1 MRISIKKDNIVRDE
15 VRRALEK
22 WVESISPKPKKVLLL
37 PPDYT
42 RSHSQAGLITNLL
55 YKIWILETQVEIM
68 PALGTHNPMS
78 DEEKRRMF
86 GPEIPQD
93 RFFVHDWRNEIVKIG
108 AIPGDYVSRVSGGLV
123 DFTIDVE
130 ISRRL
135 LDEEYDLV
143 VSVGQVVPHEV
154 VGMANYTKNILV
166 GCGGRDI
173 INKSHILGAAYGMER
188 IMGRDESPVRK
199 VFDYAEER
207 FLNRIPLQYI
217 LTVIGTVEDEQRLN
231 GLFIGRDRGLFEE
244 AVAASQ
250 DKNLTLMEKPLSK
263 VVVYLDPEEYKS
275 TWLGNKAIYR
285 TRMAIADEGELI
297 ILAPGVRE
305 FGEDK
310 TNDAIIRKYGYL
322 GSEKVLALIDRE
334 EDLRNNLSAAAHLI
348 HGASEGRFSITYAP
362 AYLSREE
369 IEGAGFNFLPLEEGL
384 RRYNPSVLK
393 EGFNQLEDGEGIF
406 FINNPALGLWA
417 LKENFR

>member
-55 YKIWILETQVEIM
+55 YRIWTPETQVEIM

-78 DEEKRRMF
+78 EEEKRRMF

-93 RFFVHDWRNEIVKIG
+93 RFFVHDWRTEIVKIG

-143 VSVGQVVPHEV
+143 VSIGQVVPHEV

-188 IMGRDESPVRK
+188 IMGRDGSPVRK
-199 VFDYAEER
+199 VFDYAEEH

-217 LTVIGTVEDEQRLN
+217 LTVIGTAEGEQRLN

-244 AVAASQ
+244 AVAVSQ

-285 TRMAIADEGELI
+285 TRMAIADEGELV

-348 HGASEGRFSITYAP
+348 HGASEGRFSISYAP

-369 IEGAGFNFLPLEEGL
+369 VEGAGFNFLPLEEGL

-393 EGFNQLEDGEGIF
+393 EGFNQLEDGEEIF

>member
-1 MRISIKKDNIVRDE
+1 MRISVKKDNIGRDE
-15 VRRALEK
+15 VRRTLEK
-22 WVESISPKPKKVLLL
+22 WVESISPKPKRVLLL

-55 YKIWILETQVEIM
+55 YKIWTPETQVEIM

-78 DEEKRRMF
+78 EEEKRRMF
-86 GPEIPQD
+86 GPEIPRD
-93 RFFVHDWRNEIVKIG
+93 RFFIHDWRNEIVKIG
-108 AIPGDYVSRVSGGLV
+108 VIPGDYVSRVSGGLV
-123 DFTIDVE
+123 DFEIDVE

-135 LDEEYDLV
+135 LDKEYDLV
-143 VSVGQVVPHEV
+143 VSIGQVVPHEV

-207 FLNRIPLQYI
+207 FLNRIPLRYI
-217 LTVIGTVEDEQRLN
+217 LTVIGTAGGEQKLN

-244 AVAASQ
+244 AVAVSQ

-322 GSEKVLALIDRE
+322 GSKKILALIDRE
-334 EDLRNNLSAAAHLI
+334 EDLQNNLSAAAHLI
-348 HGASEGRFSITYAP
+348 HGASEGRFSISYAP

-384 RRYNPSVLK
+384 KRYNPSVLK
-393 EGFNQLEDGEGIF
+393 DGFNKLEDGEEIF

-417 LKENFR
+417 LKENFQ